1 MEGDPCTSTIATR
14 AAQSGGVA
22 LGVVDGIRARAFGGP
37 RANGP
42 RSLPCL
48 AIIVHFATALDLG
61 RRLKLR
67 STWRSGARSL
77 SGTVAK

>member
-1 MEGDPCTSTIATR
+1 MEGDPCTSTVTTR

-22 LGVVDGIRARAFGGP
+22 IDVVNGIRARAFLDP

-48 AIIVHFATALDLG
+48 AIIVHFPMALDLA